1 MAWKARL
8 QSVPATNDVTDSF
21 FVELEFHD
29 DATSRSFVQS
39 HKIVASG
46 ETLQETKAV
55 ILAKVAALT
64 SLDNKKATLLGL
76 VGTDIE

>member
-1 MAWKARL
+1 MAWKAKL
-8 QSVPATNDVTDSF
+8 KSVPETNDIGDSF
-21 FVELEFHD
+21 FVEIEFHD
-29 DATSRSFVQS
+29 DPTGRSFIQS

-46 ETLQETKAV
+46 ETLQQTKDV

-76 VGTDIE
+76 VGTDIQ

>member
-8 QSVPATNDVTDSF
+8 KSVPPTNDVGDSF
-21 FVELEFHD
+21 MVEIEFHD
-29 DATSRSFVQS
+29 DATGRSFTQS

-46 ETLQETKAV
+46 ETLQQTKDI

-64 SLDNKKATLLGL
+64 SLDNKKATLTAL
-76 VGTDIE
+76 VGTDIT